1 MSNIAAFA
9 RDELGL
15 TLTPLQERAVGE
27 FEDGHQHAVLRVGRR
42 GGKSLLAD
50 VIALYDALVRDHL
63 RNKMLAGENRI
74 TSVICPRLD
83 QAQAHILNIA
93 ARLAH
98 APRLRK
104 LLLQQTADELLFANG
119 STIRAFPCSARGIRG
134 GAWSSCILD
143 EFGHFLT
150 SEEGN
155 AAGDRVLEAAMPSL
169 AQFGEDGWLV
179 VISTPLWKQ
188 GAFWTLCQR
197 AESGN
202 FPYMYSLHATTAE
215 MNPAIPKVWLEQRKL
230 EDPDLYRRE
239 FEAEFVDGTSAFL
252 NSTDVLACQ
261 RERGILAPQ
270 DGTSYAGAIDPAFSR
285 DNFALGI
292 AHRQGDL
299 VVLDGVWT
307 WRREGYEGTLDQV
320 VQVAS
325 RYRVKS
331 LRTDQFSAQ
340 AVIEGLARRNLH
352 CQAIPW
358 DQDGKWQAYSR
369 MKALINTR
377 GLELPKDDL
386 LAGELMQL
394 EARTTPAGAVRIAA
408 AGGGHD
414 DRASVLAALVDQL
427 EGPRATAEAM
437 LAVWSA
443 YEPEA
448 AMNYREERADP
459 KVW

>member
-1 MSNIAAFA
+1 MSLIAAFA
-9 RDELGL
+9 REELGL

-50 VIALYDALVRDHL
+50 VLALYDATVRDHL
-63 RNKMLAGENRI
+63 RDKMLAGENRV
-74 TSVICPRLD
+74 TSIICPRLD
-83 QAQAHILNIA
+83 QAQAHIVNIA
-93 ARLAH
+93 ARLH
-98 APRLRK
+98 RSKRLGQMMT
-104 LLLQQTADELLFANG
+104 QQTADEITFING
-119 STIRAFPCSARGIRG
+119 SSIRAFPCSARGIRG
-134 GAWSSCILD
+134 GAWSSVILD

-169 AQFGEDGWLV
+169 AQFGEDGWLIC
-179 VISTPLWKQ
+179 ISTPLWKQ

-215 MNPAIPKVWLEQRKL
+215 MNPNISREWLAQRQL

-261 RERGILAPQ
+261 RQSGILPPA
-270 DGTSYAGAIDPAFSR
+270 DGHSYAGAIDPAFSR
-285 DNFALGI
+285 DAFALGI
-292 AHRQGDL
+292 AHRERE
-299 VVLDGVWT
+299 VVILDGVWT
-307 WRREGYEGTLDQV
+307 WRREGFEGTLDQV
-320 VQVAS
+320 VQVAN

-331 LRTDQFSAQ
+331 IRTDQFSAQ
-340 AVIEGLARRNLH
+340 AVIEGLGRRNLH
-352 CQAIPW
+352 CLAIPW
-358 DQDGKWQAYSR
+358 DQDGKWQAYAR

-377 GLELPKDDL
+377 GLELPLDEA

-394 EARTTPAGAVRIAA
+394 EARTTPAGAIRIAA

-427 EGPRATAEAM
+427 EGPRAT
-437 LAVWSA
+437 

-448 AMNYREERADP
+448 AQTYREERADP
-459 KVW
+459 RVW